1 MAIDN
6 FTVLL
11 MNYQLSIVN
20 YQFKVLPLP
29 LHITHDMSI
38 LLSFIIPAYNAEPYL
53 KECLDSIGRLNM
65 RGRGFEIIVVNDGST
80 DGTAEL
86 LEAYEKTHA
95 ELVVLS
101 QENKGLSAARNAGVH
116 QAKGKYV
123 CFVDADDH
131 IYAAQPPLDV
141 LEKQEID
148 IVGVNILQKDGMGKR
163 MPYRRYVPIYNKVY
177 APALQFM
184 QDRNLMPCVVAY
196 FFRREFFEQGNV
208 FFTEGIYHEDE
219 DFTVRAFAKAASFMA
234 LNVDWY
240 ERLLHPES
248 ITTTTDINKLQKKL
262 RDLVKVLRG
271 LDALAQSD
279 PVLRTCMQ
287 YKLDYLAV
295 DMLRLLLRQR
305 HTHAFRGEIVGEMRK
320 LGYFPLRWH
329 NEWKYILFNAY
340 TRAILCNV

>member
-1 MAIDN
+1 MLN
-6 FTVLL
+6 S
-11 MNYQLSIVN
+11 QLSIVN
-20 YQFKVLPLP
+20 CQFKSLPLS

-86 LEAYEKTHA
+86 LDAYGKTHA
-95 ELVVLS
+95 ELVVLT
-101 QENKGLSAARNAGVH
+101 QENRGLSAARNAGVR

-131 IYAAQPPLDV
+131 LYAAQPPLDV
-141 LEKQEID
+141 LEKQDID

-163 MPYRRYVPIYNKVY
+163 MPYRRFVPLYNKVY
-177 APALQFM
+177 APARTFM
-184 QDRNLMPCVVAY
+184 KGRNLMPCVVAY
-196 FFRREFFEQGNV
+196 FFRREFLEQGCLT
-208 FFTEGIYHEDE
+208 FAEGIYHEDE

-248 ITTTTDINKLQKKL
+248 ITTTTDIHKQQKKL
-262 RDLVKVLRG
+262 RDLVEVLRK
-271 LDALAQSD
+271 LDGLAQSNSE
-279 PVLRTCMQ
+279 LQTCMQ

-295 DMLRLLLRQR
+295 DMLRLLLRQK
-305 HTHAFRGEIVGEMRK
+305 HPKAFRQEMTSAMRT

-329 NEWKYILFNAY
+329 WEWKHILFNCY
-340 TRAILCNV
+340 TRMVL

>member
-1 MAIDN
+1 
-6 FTVLL
+6 
-11 MNYQLSIVN
+11 
-20 YQFKVLPLP
+20 
-29 LHITHDMSI
+29 MSI

-65 RGRGFEIIVVNDGST
+65 RGRGFEVIVVNDGST

-86 LEAYEKTHA
+86 LDAYAKTHT
-95 ELVVLS
+95 EVMVLT
-101 QENKGLSAARNAGVH
+101 QENRGLSAARNAGMH

-141 LEKQEID
+141 LEAQDID
-148 IVGVNILQKDGMGKR
+148 IVGVNVLQMDRQGKR
-163 MPYRRYVPIYNKVY
+163 MPYRRYVPIYQKIY
-177 APALQFM
+177 APARMFM
-184 QDRNLMPCVVAY
+184 QGCNLMPCVVAY
-196 FFRREFFEQGNV
+196 FFRREFLEQGCMT
-208 FFTEGIYHEDE
+208 FTEGIYHEDE

-248 ITTTTDINKLQKKL
+248 ITTTTNVEKQQKRL
-262 RDLVKVLRG
+262 RDLVKVLRK
-271 LDALAQSD
+271 LDGIAQSD
-279 PVLRTCMQ
+279 PELKVCMQ

-305 HTHAFRGEIVGEMRK
+305 HSKAFRQEIAGAMRTQ
-320 LGYFPLRWH
+320 GYFPLRWH
-329 NEWKYILFNAY
+329 WEWKYILFNLY
-340 TRAILCNV
+340 TRMML